1 MKGYKIDFTTNTIVM
16 NYKFAAASKEYGT
29 PEYKLVKDI
38 LADFPTMK
46 TVVKAGREIKS
57 ARPNKRLTY
66 ANMEKHIS
74 AYANAD
80 ELQLIFETVK
90 TLSKPLSSPYK
101 YVSDWFVAQF
111 PNYKELP
118 VFENGKMHVLPI
130 PAPETKK
137 YDFKQ
142 AEVA

>member
-16 NYKFAAASKEYGT
+16 NYKFAAASKKYGT
-29 PEYKLVKDI
+29 PEYKLLKDI

-46 TVVKAGREIKS
+46 TVVKAGREIKT

-74 AYANAD
+74 AYTNAD
-80 ELQLIFETVK
+80 ELHSIFETVK
-90 TLSKPLSSPYK
+90 TLSKPLASPYK

-111 PNYKELP
+111 PNYKEIP
-118 VFENGKMHVLPI
+118 AFKNGKLYVLPI
-130 PAPETKK
+130 PAPVAEKN
-137 YDFKQ
+137 DFKQ